1 MEVFGF
7 RAIARKAEGLCAAL
21 VAELVYADG
30 LNAAVVVLISVP
42 RSASNNTALTF
53 FLGKGGV
60 GKTTVSTAYALH
72 ASGRRGRK
80 VVLISTDPAHSLAD
94 VLDVRLTSGMQK
106 LRGAGP
112 GSLHVW
118 QVDAGARFQEFLDE
132 YREAITALVELGTFL
147 SRAEIESFLETTL
160 PGLAEVSALLTI
172 SDLLDSG
179 KFDEIV
185 VDTAPIGH
193 TLQLFRIPT
202 QLARFLDF
210 LELSGRRD
218 QVLAEH
224 FGGAAA
230 GRRPKVL
237 DQWDAVLTSLRAAL
251 SSEQSKLVMVSSVEH
266 FSLEEASR
274 TARLLAEDA
283 HAEIAE
289 VVLNRVVVRPGKCPR
304 CQKRAKEYESAKKF
318 VKRRFPNAEV
328 LTGEDPGSPILGVEN
343 LRLFGQHVFAG
354 KALRLT
360 YPHSLP
366 SGGSGRVLATPPQQR
381 IQRVAW
387 GPRTANGTDVQLT
400 PTHWPVP
407 NTRLTLTLG
416 KGGVGKTTI
425 SGGLAFAWRKKHPR
439 ADLVICSTDPAPSLD
454 DLFQQDVGPMPKPV
468 LKDKHFFAIEIDS
481 TAEYLAWSQKIKR
494 VISQS
499 LEMQQGGLH
508 VELSFEHEMIS
519 ALLDIVPPGV
529 DEIFA
534 VFKLL
539 DFIEA
544 RKFTLVIDMA
554 PTGHALEL
562 LRTPGRLVVWT
573 RLLLKSLAAHRK
585 LPLAQELAVEVA
597 SISQRARELVSLL
610 KDQNETSVFVVM
622 LPEPL
627 PDRQTGRLLESLSD
641 LSLVPSA
648 IFVNRVLPARQ
659 AIECHRCSLA
669 RKWQMATLAR
679 LQTDKLRHYAVPDFV
694 GQIAGM
700 AGLQRLTKSL
710 WEIPGEANTKATR
723 PKR

>member
-1 MEVFGF
+1 LP
-7 RAIARKAEGLCAAL
+7 GL
-21 VAELVYADG
+21 V
-30 LNAAVVVLISVP
+30 S
-42 RSASNNTALTF
+42 RHTTLTF

-60 GKTTVSTAYALH
+60 GKTTVSAAYALH
-72 ASGRRGRK
+72 TSGRRGRK

-94 VLDVRLTSGMQK
+94 VLDVRLKSGMQK
-106 LRGAGP
+106 LRVAGP

-132 YREAITALVELGTFL
+132 SREAITALVEQGTFL
-147 SRAEIESFLETTL
+147 SPGEIESFLETTL

-172 SDLLDSG
+172 SDLLESG
-179 KFDEIV
+179 NFDEIV

-202 QLARFLDF
+202 QLARFLEF

-218 QVLAEH
+218 QVLAQH

-237 DQWDAVLTSLRAAL
+237 DQWNAVLTSLRAAL
-251 SSEQSKLVMVSSVEH
+251 SSEQSKLVMVTSAER

-274 TARLLAEDA
+274 TAQILAEDSS
-283 HAEIAE
+283 AEIAE

-328 LTGEDPGSPILGVEN
+328 RTGEDPGSPILGVEN

-354 KALRLT
+354 KRMV
-360 YPHSLP
+360 
-366 SGGSGRVLATPPQQR
+366 GSGKGIISATEAGL
-381 IQRVAW
+381 I
-387 GPRTANGTDVQLT
+387 GNELT
-400 PTHWPVP
+400 VWLKPVSFP
-407 NTRLTLTLG
+407 APKTRLTLTLG

-439 ADLVICSTDPAPSLD
+439 ADLLICSTDPAPSLD
-454 DLFQQDVGPMPKPV
+454 DLFQQDVGPTPKPV

-544 RKFTLVIDMA
+544 RKFALVIDMA

-641 LSLVPSA
+641 LNLAPSA
-648 IFVNRVLPARQ
+648 VFVNRVLPARQ
-659 AIECHRCSLA
+659 AIECPRCSLA
-669 RKWQMATLAR
+669 GKWQMATLAR
-679 LQTDKLRHYAVPDFV
+679 LQTDKLRHYAVPDFA

-700 AGLQRLTKSL
+700 AGLRRLTKSL
-710 WEIPGEANTKATR
+710 WEIRGEANTLRLRSGQTVATKA
-723 PKR
+723 KR